1 MNIGPRT
8 AEALQ
13 NHDPKGVAVPS
24 DKGTFYY
31 HARVNGSGGSVT
43 RVWDLDDG
51 PTLDLISDDCRD
63 LLDAEAV
70 VEAHLEEMH
79 ALTSSLWLR

>member
-1 MNIGPRT
+1 MDISPRT
-8 AEALQ
+8 AKALQ
-13 NHDPKGVAVPS
+13 NHDPKGVPVPS
-24 DKGTFYY
+24 YKGAFYY
-31 HARVNGSGGSVT
+31 HARIGGSGGSVT
-43 RVWDLDDG
+43 RAWDLDDG

-70 VEAHLEEMH
+70 VEGHLEEMS